1 MNKKRVDIMVDI
13 ETLGKSA
20 DATIIQISAIGFNI
34 ETGEYYSHL
43 TFDKVA
49 DIEKNERPL
58 KIEGGTLKWWL
69 NTDKELLNDL
79 INGNRSE
86 SLSSEDVIREF
97 YKWVEDIVTKVGR
110 NNTYLWGNGILF
122 DNRIIQ
128 HQMESLGLNYPI
140 YYRNDRDVRT
150 LLEIASL
157 KTGASEKDI
166 KDKYMDKTL
175 VAHNALHDVKNQ
187 IALCIGCYNLIAG
200 KGND

>member
-20 DATIIQISAIGFNI
+20 DATIIRISSIGFNI

-86 SLSSEDVIREF
+86 NLSSEDVIREF
-97 YKWVEDIVTKVGR
+97 YKWVEGIVTKVGR

-157 KTGASEKDI
+157 KTGASEEDI